1 MREREC
7 DIRAIVSM
15 VFKCVGSPCRRTS
28 VTVCTVPVDGA
39 QVMLNGVP
47 AVIDVRVVNVNGFCA
62 AASAENVAMTSEA
75 GSEKRIFA
83 FFFQIPS

>member
-1 MREREC
+1 MLHRPIKLALGLLGIYLGGWGKREGER

-15 VFKCVGSPCRRTS
+15 VFRCVGSPCRRTS

-47 AVIDVRVVNVNGFCA
+47 AVIDVRVVNVNGF
-62 AASAENVAMTSEA
+62 
-75 GSEKRIFA
+75 
-83 FFFQIPS
+83 